1 MVIVIKEILS
11 YHKPYII
18 EVNQPED
25 KLYYKFDY
33 DTRDF
38 SVNMDFQHFHDF
50 YEIFIFLDENA
61 EHIIEGEIYEI
72 QMFDIVTLRPSILH
86 KTHYP
91 KGEPKNRL
99 IINFA
104 FEGMFAGLE
113 KELEEI
119 LSIFNK
125 EIPIY
130 RFEENE
136 RKAIINI
143 ISQIFYLSSSDD
155 LLKNLMMHNKFIEL
169 LYCIYRFRNKNIYK
183 LESNLDSITNK
194 IYSIT
199 SFIHNNYGKELSLDF
214 IADKF
219 FISSYYLSHQFKKV
233 TGFNLIHYIQMTR
246 IKNAQQLLLNTDL
259 KITVIAERC
268 GFTSFSQFNRVFRK
282 FCKDSPSGF
291 RAKNSQSGLRKT

>member
-1 MVIVIKEILS
+1 MVKDIFS
-11 YHKPYII
+11 YQKPCII
-18 EVNQPED
+18 EINKPED

-33 DTRDF
+33 DTRAF
-38 SVNMDFQHFHDF
+38 NVNMDFQHFHDF
-50 YEIFIFLDENA
+50 YEMFILLDESA
-61 EHIIEGEIYEI
+61 QHLIEGEIYEI
-72 QMFDIVTLRPSILH
+72 QMFDIVLLKPSILH

-104 FEGMFAGLE
+104 FDEKFSGLE
-113 KELEEI
+113 EEFKEV

-125 EIPIY
+125 KIPIY
-130 RFEENE
+130 RFEKNE
-136 RKAIINI
+136 RQVILNI
-143 ISQIFYLSSSDD
+143 VNRIFHLNTLDD
-155 LLKNLMMHNKFIEL
+155 PLKNFMIHNKFIEL
-169 LYCIYRFRNKNIYK
+169 LYYIYTFKNKNIYK
-183 LESNLDSITNK
+183 IESNLDSITNK

-199 SFIHNNYGKELSLDF
+199 SFIHNNYSKELSLDY

-233 TGFNLIHYIQMTR
+233 TGFNLINYIQMTR

-259 KITVIAERC
+259 KITVIAEQC

-282 FCKDSPSGF
+282 FCQISPSRF
-291 RAKNSQSGLRKT
+291 RAENSQLGLRGK